1 MKKIKLITL
10 IIVIINSLFI
20 LTGCSSENINLEELQ
35 SEISEESKE
44 EIITVKDKWIKRT
57 EDRDLYMIG
66 TENEVFKIEDNAFIF
81 KFDSSDIYN
90 QMEVGKQYK
99 IKTTGVRN
107 NFMSWYR
114 NINSIELYE
123 GE

>member
-10 IIVIINSLFI
+10 IIVIISSLFI
-20 LTGCSSENINLEELQ
+20 LSGCSSESINLEEHQ
-35 SEISEESKE
+35 EDKVE

-57 EDRDLYMIG
+57 EERDLYMIG
-66 TENEVFKIEDNAFIF
+66 TEYEVFKIEDNAFLF
-81 KFDSSDIYN
+81 KFNSSDLYN
-90 QMEVGKQYK
+90 QIEVGKQYK
-99 IKTTGVRN
+99 IHTSGVRN

>member
-1 MKKIKLITL
+1 MRYFKLVIL
-10 IIVIINSLFI
+10 IIVIISSLFI
-20 LTGCSSENINLEELQ
+20 LSGCSSVEINTNAVKEQQ
-35 SEISEESKE
+35 SEIKE

-57 EDRDLYMIG
+57 ENKDLYMIG

-81 KFDSSDIYN
+81 KFNSSDIYN
-90 QMEVGKQYK
+90 QIEIGKQYK

-107 NFMSWYR
+107 NLMSWYR

>member
-90 QMEVGKQYK
+90 QM
-99 IKTTGVRN
+99 
-107 NFMSWYR
+107 
-114 NINSIELYE
+114 
-123 GE
+123 

>member
-1 MKKIKLITL
+1 MKNKIKLITL
-10 IIVIINSLFI
+10 IVLIIVSLFI
-20 LTGCSSENINLEELQ
+20 LTGCSNENINSENLQ
-35 SEISEESKE
+35 SEKIEEV
-44 EIITVKDKWIKRT
+44 ITVKDKWIKRT

>member
-44 EIITVKDKWIKRT
+44 EILTVKDKWIKRT